1 MVDKVKCGMKK
12 YGAVV
17 NTINTDDR
25 AVIGEYGVSRG
36 VCINGKPVLK
46 RMASW
51 KEIDFAVKQ
60 VIGH

>member
-1 MVDKVKCGMKK
+1 MVDKVKRGMKK

-17 NTINTDDR
+17 NAVNTDDR
-25 AVIGEYGVSRG
+25 RVIEEYGVSRG